1 VVQQTHLRHG
11 FLAEQDQIEVR
22 VRIRDDKVASL
33 TLKISTCDLK
43 RAEFAFDTGLGEA
56 DALLEHCK
64 GAVLE
69 KMLYTVLTAG
79 RTWLVDEHRGKLAGL
94 TTAEIALGVG
104 DNGPD
109 PTEWPGWI
117 AEDVTADV
125 AYSNVQLATNGL
137 PPSEKPP

>member
-1 VVQQTHLRHG
+1 MATELPVERARKYLVQGDGWRGDVVQQTHLRHG

-69 KMLYTVLTAG
+69 KMLYTVLTDHKG
-79 RTWLVDEHRGKLAGL
+79 Q
-94 TTAEIALGVG
+94 
-104 DNGPD
+104 
-109 PTEWPGWI
+109 
-117 AEDVTADV
+117 
-125 AYSNVQLATNGL
+125 S
-137 PPSEKPP
+137 